1 MSQVD
6 VACSAYHQEHAMDAD
21 SDSEDDAIV
30 QGVSPKEVGH
40 NIYILCHQL
49 AAHNKELAALVRASP
64 HGANADALRYYRTH
78 TAQIEIVRT
87 DRSME
92 QIVFPIPEICEYLP
106 ADSKHRV
113 LQSAERDDQGSKVAD
128 FFSRLDNLFHEMK
141 WQKKLRELGEHLSL
155 VVWVVSGV
163 AGALVTWL
171 PRGGGARALIAS
183 AAIVVKGIHL
193 VSIMGNQGTLSKSPG
208 KVLTD
213 PELLYHSVYLVFCFC
228 GICWHPFFFS
238 VLLLDI
244 VYREETLLNV
254 MRSVTRNGRSILLTA
269 VLALVLVY
277 MFSIVGYMFFRDH
290 FLVAVDRLDD
300 DDDPRFEVDGCS
312 GGDKYAGPAAQCGR
326 GARLVAVGG
335 ELRERSC
342 DSLIM
347 CIVTTLNQG
356 LRNGGGI
363 GDILRAPA
371 SFTSNLDWFPRLRA
385 LSLMGGGEGEGG
397 ELELRALQ
405 AQLDRA
411 QLAVHTLTD
420 LLTDLRDQMTEQRKQ
435 KQRIGLLNSTSAYL
449 QNLQMNLPP

>member
-1 MSQVD
+1 MW
-6 VACSAYHQEHAMDAD
+6 ALAM
-21 SDSEDDAIV
+21 
-30 QGVSPKEVGH
+30 
-40 NIYILCHQL
+40 L
-49 AAHNKELAALVRASP
+49 
-64 HGANADALRYYRTH
+64 T
-78 TAQIEIVRT
+78 
-87 DRSME
+87 
-92 QIVFPIPEICEYLP
+92 
-106 ADSKHRV
+106 
-113 LQSAERDDQGSKVAD
+113 
-128 FFSRLDNLFHEMK
+128 
-141 WQKKLRELGEHLSL
+141 
-155 VVWVVSGV
+155 
-163 AGALVTWL
+163 
-171 PRGGGARALIAS
+171 
-183 AAIVVKGIHL
+183 IVVKGIHL

-290 FLVAVDRLDD
+290 FLVSVDRLDD
-300 DDDPRFEVDGCS
+300 DDDPRYEPDGCADDGAS
-312 GGDKYAGPAAQCGR
+312 KYLKEADQCR
-326 GARLVAVGG
+326 RSSRFVSVGG

-371 SFTSNLDWFPRLRA
+371 SFEPLFVARVVYDLLFFFVVIIIVLNLIFGVIIDTFADLRSEKQQKEHILKNTCFICGLNRSAFDNKTVSFEEHIKSEHNMWHYLYFMVLVRVKDPTEFTGPESYVHSMIKSNNLDWFPRLRA
-385 LSLMGGGEGEGG
+385 LSLVGGGEGEGG

-411 QLAVHTLTD
+411 QRAVRTLTE